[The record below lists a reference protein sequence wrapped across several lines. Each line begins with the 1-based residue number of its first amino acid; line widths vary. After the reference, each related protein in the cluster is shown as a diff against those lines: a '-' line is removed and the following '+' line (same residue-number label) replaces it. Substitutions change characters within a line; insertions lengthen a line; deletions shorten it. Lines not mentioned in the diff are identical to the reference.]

1 MFFRIRRLRSARQG
15 GIIAGRVKYKYLYQ
29 TKDNENREGWIVA
42 ANRAEAYAALRRQGI
57 RPYRVIGDDPVRWQP
72 WAAGAAIAAL
82 AAALACALAFGGGD
96 ADGFPTRRRQIT
108 GDGAVISKG
117 LESCWD
123 GVFSTK
129 LDRFLAAYAQPGW
142 IAIPPDVSAED
153 VAHFADDL
161 AMPPETRAEDSG
173 EVRQLRRI
181 VAAMRR
187 ELSEY
192 LAAGGT
198 VEEYMSFLEDRQDE
212 EIAFRKQA
220 LESVET
226 APAAMRGRVLMNM
239 NVRLR
244 EMGLAELGE

>member
-1 MFFRIRRLRSARQG
+1 M
-15 GIIAGRVKYKYLYQ
+15 KYKYLYQ
-29 TKDNENREGWIVA
+29 TSGNENREGWIVA

-72 WAAGAAIAAL
+72 WAAGGAIAAL
-82 AAALACALAFGGGD
+82 AVALACALALGGGD
-96 ADGFPTRRRQIT
+96 ADGATMRRRQIV
-108 GDGAVISKG
+108 GDRAAISRG

-142 IAIPPDVSAED
+142 IAIPPDVSEGDAARFAEEL
-153 VAHFADDL
+153 AAKPESRADDS
-161 AMPPETRAEDSG
+161 A

-181 VAAMRR
+181 VAAMRA
-187 ELSEY
+187 ELSDY

-198 VEEYMSFLEDRQDE
+198 VEDYMAFLEDRQDE
-212 EIAFRKQA
+212 EVAFRKQA
-220 LESVET
+220 RESVDA

-244 EMGLAELGE
+244 EMGLPELVD

>member
-1 MFFRIRRLRSARQG
+1 M
-15 GIIAGRVKYKYLYQ
+15 KYKYLYQ
-29 TKDNENREGWIVA
+29 TKDNENRDGVIVA
-42 ANRAEAYAALRRQGI
+42 ANRAEAYAALRKQGI
-57 RPYRVIGDDPVRWQP
+57 RPYRVIGDDPVKWQP
-72 WAAGAAIAAL
+72 WVAGTAIAAL
-82 AAALACALAFGGGD
+82 AVALVCALLFGGAD
-96 ADGFPTRRRQIT
+96 AVGAPMSRRQIT
-108 GDGAVISKG
+108 GDRATISKG

-142 IAIPPDVSAED
+142 IAIPPDLSEGDA
-153 VAHFADDL
+153 AHFAEDL
-161 AMPPETRAEDSG
+161 ATPVELRADDSG

-181 VAAMRR
+181 VAAMRM
-187 ELSEY
+187 ELSDY

-220 LESVET
+220 QESVEA

-244 EMGLAELGE
+244 EMGLPELGE